1 MSIVFFSMSHYY
13 RHQKVHFS
21 RFDNYISSGPSLCTL
36 IHANITLLSL
46 SMSLDINSSTVYH
59 MHSDSETR
67 ASSSV
72 SSAAE
77 KEEATPRLR
86 SESLSS
92 LPSSRGELMTHENTS
107 EAGSDVVFERQAKQ
121 VISGSQS
128 PVGRQQVIS
137 GSQSPVG
144 RQQATCISG
153 SQSPVGRQQVIS
165 GSQSPVG
172 RQQATCISG
181 SQSPVG
187 RQQVISGSQS
197 PVGRQQATCISGS
210 QSPVGRQQVISG
222 SQSPVGR
229 QQTTCMSDSQSPVG
243 KKGLSRS
250 QSPVGRQHDVSGR
263 VSSASSNTQGSA
275 KHTGSS
281 SDGQGKNDTVTLNN
295 TQIQDDV
302 VDISTTSISS
312 LEDNRDATE
321 VTGGSCAE
329 DVGKMSPN
337 LPSSARTGNSQQSPV
352 AADMTRLSLVDSPKV
367 CIKDGVP
374 YVPSPV
380 PERAPVVQSGHL
392 AVPPSAPRPSP
403 PSSSSLSPSDSK
415 SPPPITPPMSP
426 PPPSVPL
433 TGGNTVTEPE
443 GGVGWGKWAELPKG
457 KVVEVEVTWAPS
469 PTNFTVSG
477 SL

>member
-1 MSIVFFSMSHYY
+1 MCLFSTSI
-13 RHQKVHFS
+13 
-21 RFDNYISSGPSLCTL
+21 
-36 IHANITLLSL
+36 
-46 SMSLDINSSTVYH
+46 TVYH
-59 MHSDSETR
+59 VHSDSETR

-77 KEEATPRLR
+77 KEEATARQR

-107 EAGSDVVFERQAKQ
+107 EAGSDVVFERQSPIAKQQVISGSQSPVGRQQ

-144 RQQATCISG
+144 RQQAISGSQSPVGRQQAISG
-153 SQSPVGRQQVIS
+153 SQSPVGRQQVISGSQSPVGRQQAIS

-187 RQQVISGSQS
+187 RQQATCMSGSQS
-197 PVGRQQATCISGS
+197 PVGRQQATCIS
-210 QSPVGRQQVISG
+210 
-222 SQSPVGR
+222 
-229 QQTTCMSDSQSPVG
+229 DSQSPVG
-243 KKGLSRS
+243 KQGLSRS

-281 SDGQGKNDTVTLNN
+281 CDGQGKNDTVTLNN

-329 DVGKMSPN
+329 SPN
-337 LPSSARTGNSQQSPV
+337 LPSSARTGSSQQSPV

-367 CIKDGVP
+367 CTKDGVP

-380 PERAPVVQSGHL
+380 PERAPVVESGHL

-403 PSSSSLSPSDSK
+403 PSSSSLSPSDTK

-443 GGVGWGKWAELPKG
+443 GGIGWGKWAELPKG

-477 SL
+477 TTMFR